1 MKVSKKFMDWLEYW
15 EGDKVLRKDI
25 TPLEKEVR
33 KHIPEEWRKERRHFE
48 TMVSLAHSMGPEIFS
63 PRTPRSPIASL
74 ALVLNK
80 HLTPANERSAAT
92 AILLSSRTDRSVRR
106 RNAERELFLNGNYHT
121 ET

>member
-1 MKVSKKFMDWLEYW
+1 MVVSKNFVEWLSYW
-15 EGDKVLRKDI
+15 EDDKILKKDLR
-25 TPLEKEVR
+25 PCEKAVR
-33 KHIPEEWRKERRHFE
+33 EYIPEEWRKERRHFE
-48 TMVSLAHSMGPEIFS
+48 TMVSLAHSLGPEIFT

>member
-1 MKVSKKFMDWLEYW
+1 MVVSKNFVEWLSYW
-15 EGDKVLRKDI
+15 EGDKILKKDLR
-25 TPLEKEVR
+25 PFEKAVR
-33 KHIPEEWRKERRHFE
+33 ENVPEEWRTERRHFE
-48 TMVSLAHSMGPEIFS
+48 TMVSLAHSMGLEVFT
-63 PRTPRSPIASL
+63 PRTPRSPIASFS
-74 ALVLNK
+74 LVLNK